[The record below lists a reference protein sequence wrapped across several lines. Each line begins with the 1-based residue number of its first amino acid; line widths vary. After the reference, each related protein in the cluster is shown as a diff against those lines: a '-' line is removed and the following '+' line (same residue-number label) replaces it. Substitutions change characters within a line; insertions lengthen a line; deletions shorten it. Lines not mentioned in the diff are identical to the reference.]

1 MGEKWEGHRERLRR
15 RAELEGFDLLRE
27 EHLVELLLF
36 HAVPRIDV
44 SKQAK
49 ALVDRFDTLHNIL
62 AASREA
68 LMETPGVTRSMADW
82 IQMTA
87 ELMHAYE
94 QVDHLSP
101 CRIWRYRDIAN
112 YLSPFWRDVHGPCC
126 WMLYTDFEG
135 RLLMQ
140 SEICQSLNWA
150 DSQYASDI
158 LRESLCIQAKNTFLV
173 LFTGGE
179 ALDFAAWES
188 DYLIALSRS
197 LRAIGVE
204 LLDCVVV
211 EETGMFSMNL
221 EGRMER
227 VVRESPQIKLHEH
240 YRGQSNF
247 KWPPEE
253 G

>member
-101 CRIWRYRDIAN
+101 CRIWPIGILQTTFHPSGAMCTA
-112 YLSPFWRDVHGPCC
+112 PAAGCC
-126 WMLYTDFEG
+126 TP
-135 RLLMQ
+135 
-140 SEICQSLNWA
+140 
-150 DSQYASDI
+150 I
-158 LRESLCIQAKNTFLV
+158 LRAGCSC
-173 LFTGGE
+173 
-179 ALDFAAWES
+179 
-188 DYLIALSRS
+188 SRKS
-197 LRAIGVE
+197 VSR
-204 LLDCVVV
+204 
-211 EETGMFSMNL
+211 
-221 EGRMER
+221 
-227 VVRESPQIKLHEH
+227 
-240 YRGQSNF
+240 
-247 KWPPEE
+247 
-253 G
+253 